1 MGKCLNW
8 IGGDGGDLGSN
19 WKMSIST
26 NSKVSGALK
35 SFLCLVFCPERRNQ
49 IHTMH
54 SIFVAHFYVQMFSA
68 DLKKISVQY

>member
-35 SFLCLVFCPERRNQ
+35 SFLCLVFFALKEEIIYILCIAFSLHTFTFKCFQQ
-49 IHTMH
+49 I
-54 SIFVAHFYVQMFSA
+54 
-68 DLKKISVQY
+68 